1 VFCTHLKDF
10 MCNGLFPDFTDIS
23 RVCRPC
29 LFLMFV
35 LIFTISALESVDV
48 FISKK
53 SANFVFASF

>member
-1 VFCTHLKDF
+1 
-10 MCNGLFPDFTDIS
+10 
-23 RVCRPC
+23 
-29 LFLMFV
+29 MFV